1 MFWKRKKPEVR
12 EIDPQL
18 GFDFT
23 PWTGDYY
30 QANAGG
36 FADHCRARGRYEL
49 AKKFRSLDAEYYSDS
64 VVNND
69 DPVIESNTTPE
80 MRERFEMHLSEK
92 SEELSRFDSMIR
104 ERDAVLDN
112 LRNHPEGL
120 TRRELEDRIQF
131 TNKVGVLLNQMERG
145 EWIVR
150 EGSKPLDLIR
160 LGELP
165 ESDHAFLAREIP
177 GNSPGLAGR

>member
-1 MFWKRKKPEVR
+1 
-12 EIDPQL
+12 
-18 GFDFT
+18 
-23 PWTGDYY
+23 
-30 QANAGG
+30 
-36 FADHCRARGRYEL
+36 
-49 AKKFRSLDAEYYSDS
+49 
-64 VVNND
+64 
-69 DPVIESNTTPE
+69 